1 MATTAIHDHT
11 EGNRTMITIQLTE
24 AQIAA
29 LQIRDKQVVNRKH
42 REGISTSK
50 DAYRHVQHLGALTRE
65 HLMLL
70 SLDSR
75 HRLIATHEI
84 SVGTV
89 DASLVHPREVFRPA
103 IIDGATLI
111 VLAHNHP
118 SGLTEPSEEDGLIT
132 KRLITAGKVLGIE
145 LLDHLIVGEDDFYSF
160 RDNDRIK

>member
-1 MATTAIHDHT
+1 MFS
-11 EGNRTMITIQLTE
+11 IQLTE

-29 LQIRDKQVVNRKH
+29 IQIRDRRPTQRRHRKF
-42 REGISTSK
+42 ISDST
-50 DAYRHVQHLGALTRE
+50 DVYRHVQHLGTLTRE

-103 IIDGATLI
+103 IVDGAASI
-111 VLAHNHP
+111 VVAHNHP
-118 SGLTEPSEEDGLIT
+118 SGLIDPSEEDGLIT
-132 KRLITAGKVLGIE
+132 KRLVAAGKVIGIE
-145 LLDHLIVGEDDFYSF
+145 LLDHLIVGEEDFYSF
-160 RDNDRIK
+160 KDSNRIS